1 MKTLTARRRELL
13 RLVKDCPE
21 QRRFYQLQL
30 IALAY
35 EAARKRKQHDNP

>member
-13 RLVKDCPE
+13 RLVKQSPE
-21 QRRFYQLQL
+21 QRRFYRLQL